1 MAWYNSLTG
10 LHNVS
15 LKDKIQEDLKTSLK
29 VRDQVRCL
37 TLRMLLAAMVNKEKE
52 GKEVTEEQ
60 LHDVVASEA
69 KKRRE
74 AEEAFLK
81 GGRPELAEKEKA
93 ELEILLSYLP
103 EQLTE
108 DQITTLV
115 KEAIAKVGATGPKD
129 MGKVMG
135 ELAPQ
140 VRGKADG
147 AMVSKIVKESL
158 V

>member
-1 MAWYNSLTG
+1 M
-10 LHNVS
+10 S
-15 LKDKIQEDLKTSLK
+15 LKDTVQEDLKVSLK
-29 VRDQVRCL
+29 ARDEVRSL
-37 TLRMLLAAMVNKEKE
+37 TLRMLLAAIVNKEKE

-60 LHDVVASEA
+60 FLDVALFEA

-93 ELEILLSYLP
+93 ELEVLFSYLP

-108 DQITTLV
+108 DQIKALV
-115 KEAIAKVGATGPKD
+115 KEAIKKVGAASAKD

-135 ELAPQ
+135 ELAQ
-140 VRGKADG
+140 KT
-147 AMVSKIVKESL
+147 KEKQTAL
-158 V
+158 W

>member
-1 MAWYNSLTG
+1 M
-10 LHNVS
+10 S

>member
-1 MAWYNSLTG
+1 ME
-10 LHNVS
+10 
-15 LKDKIQEDLKTSLK
+15 LKEKIKEDLTRALK
-29 VRDQVRCL
+29 SGDQVSSL

-60 LHDVVASEA
+60 LQDVVASEA

-81 GGRPELAEKEKA
+81 GGRPELAGKEKA
-93 ELEILLSYLP
+93 ELEVLLSYLP

-108 DQITTLV
+108 EQIRALV
-115 KEAIAKVGATGPKD
+115 KEAIQKTEAASAKD

-135 ELAPQ
+135 ELALK
-140 VRGKADG
+140 VKGKADG
-147 AMVSKIVKESL
+147 ALVANIVKELIPS
-158 V
+158 

>member
-1 MAWYNSLTG
+1 
-10 LHNVS
+10 VS

>member
-1 MAWYNSLTG
+1 M
-10 LHNVS
+10 S
-15 LKDKIQEDLKTSLK
+15 LKDNIQEDLKASLK
-29 VRDQVRCL
+29 AGDQVRSL

-60 LHDVVASEA
+60 LQDVVSSEA

-93 ELEILLSYLP
+93 ELEVLFSYLP

-108 DQITTLV
+108 DEIRTLV
-115 KEAIAKVGATGPKD
+115 KEAIQKTGATDPKD

-135 ELAPQ
+135 KLAPQ
-140 VRGKADG
+140 VKGKADG
-147 AMVSKIVKESL
+147 GVVAKVVQQLL
-158 V
+158 VP

>member
-1 MAWYNSLTG
+1 LAWYNSLTG